1 MRLNI
6 KQRSQLKAMWFSRW
20 LAMNYSD
27 VLNTTTGEWYA
38 SQLQHFEKHIFKEW
52 LIASKNRTS
61 LNHLG
66 IEITDLEKTINLLK

>member
-1 MRLNI
+1 
-6 KQRSQLKAMWFSRW
+6 MWFSRW

-38 SQLQHFEKHIFKEW
+38 KQLVHFEKHVFKEW
-52 LIASKNRTS
+52 LISSKNRKS
-61 LNHLG
+61 INHLG